1 MNADRKLIADLAGRL
16 LADVAGAQP
25 LVQSITNYVSMDLAA
40 NALLAIGASPVMVR
54 APEESVELAP
64 ALGALVINIGTLTKL
79 AADQMEAA
87 ATGAH
92 MHGRPWLLDPVGAG
106 ALSLRDAT
114 VFRLLRHRPAIIR
127 GNASEIIAVARIAGL
142 TVDTAAPRGVDS
154 TSTSGEAEASAI
166 KLARHCQCAV
176 VATGLVDVV
185 TDGQHTIRI
194 NNGSLMMTRVTALGC
209 SLSSVM
215 GAFLAV
221 ARSPFEA
228 AIAATIVYAIAGEIA
243 AEKSEGPASFR
254 TAFLDMLYLLRA
266 SDIQARLR
274 LI

>member
-1 MNADRKLIADLAGRL
+1 MKTDRKAIADLAGAL

-54 APEESVELAP
+54 APEESAELAP
-64 ALGALVINIGTLTKL
+64 ALGALVINIGTLTKSS
-79 AADQMEAA
+79 ADQMEAA
-87 ATGAH
+87 ATAAR
-92 MHGRPWLLDPVGAG
+92 MHARPWLLDPVGAG
-106 ALSLRDAT
+106 ALSMRDAT
-114 VFRLLRHRPAIIR
+114 VMRLLRHRPAIIR
-127 GNASEIIAVARIAGL
+127 GNASEIIAVARILGL

-154 TSTSGEAEASAI
+154 TSTSGDAESSAI
-166 KLARHCQCAV
+166 KLAHHCQCAV
-176 VATGLVDVV
+176 VATGAADVV
-185 TDGQHTIRI
+185 TDGQTTIRI
-194 NNGSLMMTRVTALGC
+194 NNGSTMMTRVTALGC

-221 ARSPFEA
+221 ARTPFEA

-254 TAFLDMLYLLRA
+254 TAFLDMLHGLRA
-266 SDIQARLR
+266 SDIQTRLR
-274 LI
+274 LV